1 MKQLITIII
10 LAFSL
15 NICFAQNSSNG
26 ISKNILKEI
35 KKSVKNNAET
45 RALINAISSNDIQ
58 KLSLNRANYKKV
70 SHYFTHRVKTK
81 GITNQKSSGR
91 CWLFT
96 GLNILRP
103 KVIDKL
109 NIKNFEFS
117 QSYSFFFD
125 QLEKS
130 NLFLEAII
138 ATGKKEKEDKT
149 VDWLFKNPI
158 SDGGQWTTFADIV
171 EKYGLVPKSAM
182 PETYHSENTKLLSRL
197 LRKKLREDGMDL
209 RELIKKGKGQKFIQ
223 KVKIEMLSDI
233 YRILILTLGNPPTKF
248 TWQYELKP
256 GIYSEYK
263 NYTPQEFYIEMVG
276 INLKD
281 YVMLMNDPSRDYNKL
296 YEIEYDRSLIEGC
309 NWKYINLTADKIKSF
324 AEASILNN
332 EAMYFSCDVGKQLNR
347 EYGTLDLA
355 NYSYGDLLGVE
366 FGMDK
371 NQRIQTYESGSSHG
385 MSLMGFNYG
394 ENGKI
399 DKWLLENSWGPTSGH
414 KGFLTMTDEWFDE
427 YMFRLII
434 HKKYIDDKTLKIL
447 ESEAIMLPP
456 WDPMFVPE
464 Q

>member
-1 MKQLITIII
+1 MKQLITTII
-10 LAFSL
+10 LTFSL
-15 NICFAQNSSNG
+15 NICFAQNTGNG
-26 ISKNILKEI
+26 ISKSVLKEI
-35 KKSVKNNAET
+35 KKSVKNNSET
-45 RALINAISSNDIQ
+45 RALINAVSANNIQ
-58 KLSLNRANYKKV
+58 KLSLNRANYGKT

-96 GLNILRP
+96 GLNTLRP

-138 ATGKKEKEDKT
+138 STGKKEKEDKT

-171 EKYGLVPKSAM
+171 DKYGLVPKSAM

-197 LRKKLREDGMDL
+197 LRRKLREDGMNL
-209 RELIKKGKGQKFIQ
+209 RELIKKKKNSKTIQ

-233 YRILILTLGNPPTKF
+233 YRILVLTLGNPPTKF

-263 NYTPQEFYIEMVG
+263 SYTPKEFYSEMVG
-276 INLKD
+276 INLNN

-296 YEIEYDRSLIEGC
+296 YEIEYDRSLIEGF

-324 AEASILNN
+324 AEASILDN

-394 ENGKI
+394 EDGTI
-399 DKWLLENSWGPTSGH
+399 DKWLLENSWGSTSGH

-427 YMFRLII
+427 YMFRLIT

-447 ESEAIMLPP
+447 ENEAIMLPP
-456 WDPMFVPE
+456 WDPMFAPE